1 MQFAVIKVNS
11 CDSYPRKAGD
21 TIARVLTTCSIKCN
35 WHEAIPVNLNHCC
48 VVKIFSLTYTL
59 CHFGNN

>member
-21 TIARVLTTCSIKCN
+21 TIARVLTTCSILSVISMKR
-35 WHEAIPVNLNHCC
+35 
-48 VVKIFSLTYTL
+48 
-59 CHFGNN
+59 